1 MLERLW
7 LRIDGPFAAFRTF
20 SAGWYRPTA
29 PFMTHSAAYG
39 LFLNLAGIESRLW
52 EGEEGHD
59 GKTPASLERDG
70 LPQARIAL
78 GIPAGTKPP
87 VVQTLYQQL
96 HNYLQNPARQDE
108 GYQRGKGAK
117 FNITPVRRE
126 FLWKFHAIAVI
137 ESSPDLI
144 RAIRRGLR
152 GEKQDRRYG
161 LPFLGDNNFL
171 PDRLEEVEPTPAR
184 WFRRLDENAPAE
196 PETTRLTQ
204 RVDRSGMVGTESAL
218 FAPTDA
224 YSVEIPESAW
234 AAVGG

>member
-20 SAGWYRPTA
+20 TAGWYRPSA

-59 GKTPASLERDG
+59 GKTPASLERDA

-78 GIPAGTKPP
+78 GIPAGMKPP

-96 HNYLQNPARQDE
+96 HNYLQDPARQNE

-152 GEKQDRRYG
+152 VRNRTGVTDCR
-161 LPFLGDNNFL
+161 FSATTTSS
-171 PDRLEEVEPTPAR
+171 PTGWRKSNRPPRAGTDVLAR
-184 WFRRLDENAPAE
+184 TL
-196 PETTRLTQ
+196 Q
-204 RVDRSGMVGTESAL
+204 RNRKPHG
-218 FAPTDA
+218 
-224 YSVEIPESAW
+224 
-234 AAVGG
+234 